1 MTLRSTYGIS
11 IAKIAKQ
18 LSEQGCN
25 RTDNRQVKNQNRLVN
40 SLAISTSLAAIV
52 VALIL
57 LLIDTPILE
66 VLVIFC
72 IAPLMTVPVII
83 NSAGLH
89 EQAKKT
95 YLIIATLIILTA
107 CSFFGQGA
115 HFQYFFFILAGL
127 PFIFF
132 SNSKKPMKWHFSLLA
147 FTAWISAEIYFEYQ
161 PPLLTLTEPI
171 EHAFRFLSNIL
182 QFIFIALMLYFFAS
196 ESEKHLG
203 ELHLKQ
209 AKLKA
214 TNDQLDAALDK
225 AQTSTR
231 AKSIFLANMSHE
243 IRTPLN
249 GIVVASEL
257 VSQSALSKEQNDLI
271 RIVQT
276 SSSSLLAIVNDILDL
291 SKAEA
296 NKVELCIEVF
306 DLHKLVLSATD
317 ALKFQVGK
325 KDVQIKSSIAP
336 EVNQHFKGDVQK
348 LRQILT
354 NLLSNAVKFCEQGHV
369 LLKVELA
376 AMSPQEKGL
385 LQFSIEDTG
394 IGISTEK
401 LDLIFESFTQ
411 EDGSIS
417 RTYGGTGLGTTISKM
432 LVELMGGEIKAIS
445 PNPNNNVNDS
455 PGSIFIFKMKLDVPE
470 NTEQTQI
477 LQPQNETI
485 SDQEV
490 DLVNLNGIQI
500 LLAEDNILNQK
511 VALQLFTSIGCE
523 LDIASDGKEALLK
536 AAKKNYDL
544 IFMDQMMPIMDGLSA
559 TEELRHQGC
568 SIPIIAMAANVLEE
582 DRLACIKAGMNDSL
596 SKPVMRK
603 ELILMIK
610 KWLK

>member
-1 MTLRSTYGIS
+1 
-11 IAKIAKQ
+11 
-18 LSEQGCN
+18 
-25 RTDNRQVKNQNRLVN
+25 
-40 SLAISTSLAAIV
+40 
-52 VALIL
+52 
-57 LLIDTPILE
+57 LIDTPILE

-95 YLIIATLIILTA
+95 YLIIANLIILTA
-107 CSFFGQGA
+107 CSIFGKGA
-115 HFQYFFFILAGL
+115 HFQYFFFLLAGL
-127 PFIFF
+127 PLIFF
-132 SNSKKPMKWHFSLLA
+132 SNSKKSTKWHFSLLA
-147 FTAWISAEIYFEYQ
+147 FLAWILAEIFFEYH
-161 PPLLTLTEPI
+161 PPFLVLTDPI
-171 EHAFRFLSNIL
+171 ENVIRFLSNIL
-182 QFIFIALMLYFFAS
+182 QFIFLVLMLYFFAS
-196 ESEKHLG
+196 ESEKYLG
-203 ELHLKQ
+203 ELQLKQ

-225 AQTSTR
+225 AQTATR